1 MAVGKMGKV
10 CQCLTI
16 MTNKYILQISQYIFV
31 LQLCFLSAKLVKMQY
46 QCQCI
51 LLIVSAAYISTAKTQ
66 HLDNSFLSNNLLSVV
81 KHNTKHYFELHNRSR
96 LSQNLYYCEEI
107 CIIQNTYL
115 QFIKFLSLFGFNTI
129 QFIQHNMKLFLCI
142 DQLLKTEI

>member
-16 MTNKYILQISQYIFV
+16 MTNKYILQTSQYIFV
-31 LQLCFLSAKLVKMQY
+31 LQLCFLSAKLVIMQY

-107 CIIQNTYL
+107 LYETLTFNSSSSCLCSVLTRFSSSNT
-115 QFIKFLSLFGFNTI
+115 T
-129 QFIQHNMKLFLCI
+129 
-142 DQLLKTEI
+142 